1 MKISEII
8 EVLKEVQESV
18 GDKEI
23 GIKTINEEGDKVT
36 FHDLCGVT
44 SSGFEGVNFCSYE
57 DN

>member
-1 MKISEII
+1 MKISE
-8 EVLKEVQESV
+8 LKEVLDKVQEAV

-23 GIKTINEEGDKVT
+23 GIKTINEEGNKVT

-44 SSGFEGVNFCSYE
+44 SSRFEGVNLSSYE